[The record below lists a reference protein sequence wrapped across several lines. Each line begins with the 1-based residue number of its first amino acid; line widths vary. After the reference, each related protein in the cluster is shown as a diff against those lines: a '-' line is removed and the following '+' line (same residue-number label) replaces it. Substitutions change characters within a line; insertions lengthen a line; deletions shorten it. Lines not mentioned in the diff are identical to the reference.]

1 MNLKNTLLCMKVDR
15 FDEMKTKV
23 LDNER
28 EYTPILKPRNIFKIK
43 NDSFVGRQ
51 HLKNS

>member
-1 MNLKNTLLCMKVDR
+1 MLESGPVFLIDA
-15 FDEMKTKV
+15 KV

>member
-1 MNLKNTLLCMKVDR
+1 MHESGPGFTSLKQ
-15 FDEMKTKV
+15 V